1 MRKNRFLRRLEK
13 KKALEQMPNQ
23 TYLGARNQKILDSQY
38 MHMLLR
44 RRQKIVRSKWNLNF
58 RALRPARD
66 SFLNTYFKDRR
77 SKNNLSRE
85 KKLSR
90 EDRATFQQI
99 EIRALETFIVMFLTF
114 QNPDVIFCTSVKLLI
129 AHKKTCLLCPFYDWY
144 DCFYTVEILPKYT
157 AYNINRMSNFLSL
170 ESASVCRI

>member
-1 MRKNRFLRRLEK
+1 MLASPRLFQVQYKGREKMRKNRFLRRLEK

-114 QNPDVIFCTSVKLLI
+114 QNPDVIFCTSVKL
-129 AHKKTCLLCPFYDWY
+129 F
-144 DCFYTVEILPKYT
+144 
-157 AYNINRMSNFLSL
+157 NRTQKNMSFMSVLRLVRLFLH
-170 ESASVCRI
+170 RRDTT